1 MNAPVLDAAL
11 AVTLPCVI
19 FVLSL
24 WHVRDQGS
32 KVRAGSGTDV
42 IWTGIY
48 VLVNVISCFW
58 ASTMMRAL
66 WATGGI
72 PQALAQHTADAG
84 FGLFAALLLILKAKF
99 LWAGLIQCLI
109 LLERGAGHAWHATF
123 KALRGARK

>member
-1 MNAPVLDAAL
+1 MNAPLFDAAL
-11 AVTLPCVI
+11 AVALPCVI

-24 WHVRDQGS
+24 WHIRDQGS
-32 KVRAGSGTDV
+32 RVRAGSGTDV

-84 FGLFAALLLILKAKF
+84 FGLFAALLLILKAKA
-99 LWAGLIQCLI
+99 LWAGLLQCL
-109 LLERGAGHAWHATF
+109 LWLERGASLAWQATL
-123 KALRGARK
+123 KVLRLAKR